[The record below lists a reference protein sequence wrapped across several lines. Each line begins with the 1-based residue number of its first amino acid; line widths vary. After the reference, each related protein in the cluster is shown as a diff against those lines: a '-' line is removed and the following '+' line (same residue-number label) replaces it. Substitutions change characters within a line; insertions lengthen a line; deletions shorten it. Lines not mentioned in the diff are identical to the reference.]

1 MGSQAHNQTKI
12 ENYNKM
18 NEIRI
23 QKASLWTYWSM
34 LEGLEQEIV
43 FEGERYKLY
52 VERGNEQIPRYG
64 ITIYIL
70 DDFDIVGI
78 LFTFDEGVAHHR
90 YLTVKEIKSL
100 TYQI

>member
-1 MGSQAHNQTKI
+1 
-12 ENYNKM
+12 M

-23 QKASLWTYWSM
+23 LKASLWTYFSM
-34 LEGLEQEIV
+34 LEGLEEEIE
-43 FEGERYKLY
+43 FKGNKYKLY

-78 LFTFDEGVAHHR
+78 LYTFEDGVAKHR
-90 YLTVKEIKSL
+90 YLTVKEMKEL
-100 TYQI
+100 TYYPLHNG